1 MPPHAHG
8 GDEDEPVIV
17 VRTDGPPFVDLK
29 AKQGEGF
36 EVDFEKVGKYIGAG
50 KLTLSEFARDMEAI
64 NKAYVPVV
72 QRCGWYMKA
81 GSAGMLGA
89 FAVFILLGIVGGTP
103 ESRAVIV
110 PMVMALFLAGLAS
123 FVYSKWLEQPGIKE
137 GAALVKKL
145 IDDEINPR
153 YLDSRFRVRWA
164 VRVYMQP
171 SSTMHLGKQFLERPI
186 VSIYTLRSP
195 NADGVLTDWTLP
207 EAFLSGLFVDV
218 TAKEADGD
226 AEVSRALARIA
237 ELHHRHISYP
247 SFLNPFV
254 LSHPLVLVRFPGRG
268 RRA

>member
-103 ESRAVIV
+103 ELRSAVM
-110 PMVMALFLAGLAS
+110 PLCMCLFLAGAAS
-123 FVYSKWLEQPGIKE
+123 FTYSKWIEQPALKE
-137 GAALVKKL
+137 GAAIVKRI
-145 IDDEINPR
+145 IDEEVNPR
-153 YLDSRFRVRWA
+153 YIDSRFRVRWA
-164 VRVYMQP
+164 VRVYMQKAT
-171 SSTMHLGKQFLERPI
+171 TMHMGKQFVEQPI

-195 NADGVLTDWTLP
+195 DANGTLTDWMLP

-218 TAKEADGD
+218 AATLSEESDEV
-226 AEVSRALARIA
+226 AEEKLA
-237 ELHHRHISYP
+237 EEEDKT
-247 SFLNPFV
+247 
-254 LSHPLVLVRFPGRG
+254 
-268 RRA
+268 